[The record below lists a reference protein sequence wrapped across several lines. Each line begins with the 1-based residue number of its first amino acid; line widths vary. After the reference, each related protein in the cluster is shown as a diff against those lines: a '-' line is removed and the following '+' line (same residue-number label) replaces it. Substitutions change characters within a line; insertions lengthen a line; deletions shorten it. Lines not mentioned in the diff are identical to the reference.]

1 LTSLIRSTNYR
12 GHLQIIYPTE
22 NLGTELYS
30 DNFVNRWRN
39 NTWICLLFYVTMLWL
54 FTWPYLFFATKRY
67 AIVKTEWPFSQADES
82 GRKQYATISE
92 TQWMARWSKVIEKAA
107 LEKRQSVL
115 TEEDLARVNEPV
127 QQVDTGNSTLNS
139 AVSLVGA
146 GFRVFNEAN
155 RQLGWGGDC

>member
-1 LTSLIRSTNYR
+1 
-12 GHLQIIYPTE
+12 
-22 NLGTELYS
+22 
-30 DNFVNRWRN
+30 
-39 NTWICLLFYVTMLWL
+39 MLWL

-67 AIVKTEWPFSQADES
+67 AVVKADWPFSVAGDN
-82 GRKQYATISE
+82 GHTQYATISE
-92 TQWMARWSKVIEKAA
+92 TQWLARWSKVIEKAA

-127 QQVDTGNSTLNS
+127 QQVNTGNSTLDS